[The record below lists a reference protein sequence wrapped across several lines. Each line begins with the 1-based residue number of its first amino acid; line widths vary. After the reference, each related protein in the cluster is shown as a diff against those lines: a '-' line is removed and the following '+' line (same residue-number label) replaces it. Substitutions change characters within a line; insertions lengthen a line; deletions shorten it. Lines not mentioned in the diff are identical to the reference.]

1 MTGARREWVAFAA
14 VVRKEWIVLMRY
26 WPNTA
31 MVLGEAVLMPL
42 FYWAQATGFEGGSGA
57 ARAAFAERAGTANV
71 PAFIYLGWAV
81 FMWVSLMIWGP
92 GAALRQEKMQGS
104 LESLVLTPV
113 SRFSL
118 LHGPAVAH
126 LIPTLLIFSVV
137 GTMLRLVFGVPLT
150 AGRAAFGLAVLL
162 LAIPAVLGLSA
173 LVSVVV
179 MGFRDSA
186 GITSTV
192 RGLIGLLCG
201 VTYPLVVL
209 PEWVHPV
216 SWAIPVTVVVDSLRT
231 AVLSGPHAL
240 DLAARAGTLL
250 AVGVAMIT
258 LGHLSLGLA
267 FRRLERTGRMGQ
279 F

>member
-1 MTGARREWVAFAA
+1 MTGLRREAIAFGGM
-14 VVRKEWIVLMRY
+14 VRKEWIVLMRY
-26 WPNTA
+26 WPNTL

-42 FYWAQATGFEGGSGA
+42 FYWAQAAGFEGGSVA
-57 ARAAFAERAGTANV
+57 ARSAFADRAGTANI

-92 GAALRQEKMQGS
+92 GASLRQEKMQGS

-126 LIPTLLIFSVV
+126 LLPTLLVFSVV
-137 GTMLRLVFGVPLT
+137 GTMLGLVFGVPLT
-150 AGRAAFGLAVLL
+150 VGRVAFGLFVLVL
-162 LAIPAVLGLSA
+162 SIPAVMGLSA

-201 VTYPLVVL
+201 VTYPLAVL
-209 PEWVHPV
+209 PGWVHPV

-231 AVLSGPHAL
+231 SVLLGPQAL
-240 DLAARAGTLL
+240 DLVLRTTTLL
-250 AVGVAMIT
+250 AVGAVMIAV
-258 LGHLSLGLA
+258 GHVSLGA
-267 FRRLERTGRMGQ
+267 AVRRLERTGRLGQ